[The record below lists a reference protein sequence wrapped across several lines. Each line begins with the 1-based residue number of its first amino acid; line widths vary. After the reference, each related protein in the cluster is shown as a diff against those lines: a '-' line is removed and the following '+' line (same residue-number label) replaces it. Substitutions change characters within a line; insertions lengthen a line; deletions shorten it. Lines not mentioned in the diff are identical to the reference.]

1 MKAQEIKSIRIGTVL
16 TWIPT
21 GEKFV
26 VVGLNE
32 KDVREGNAAKVTGM
46 ECDALGQY
54 TNESMSSVYNLSKST
69 FTL

>member
-1 MKAQEIKSIRIGTVL
+1 MKSEQIKLIKIGTVL

-32 KDVREGNAAKVTGM
+32 KDIAEGSAVKVTGM

-54 TNESMSSVYNLSKST
+54 SSESMPSVFSLSNSK
-69 FTL
+69 FN

>member
-1 MKAQEIKSIRIGTVL
+1 MNAQEIKSIKIGTVL

-32 KDVREGNAAKVTGM
+32 KHVREGNAVKVTGM
-46 ECDALGQY
+46 ECDSDGRY
-54 TNESMSSVYNLSKST
+54 TSESMSSVYSLINVKI
-69 FTL
+69 